1 MDGLHALLTLLGF
14 TLAGEVLAHVAGLPV
29 PGPVLGMALLLAALV
44 IRRGVSAELERVSA
58 LIQRHLSLLFIPAGV
73 GLMTHAAVL
82 RAEGGPLLLALAAS
96 TLLTL
101 SVTAWTLAWML
112 RSKQR

>member
-14 TLAGEVLAHVAGLPV
+14 TLAGDVLAHVAGLAV
-29 PGPVLGMALLLAALV
+29 PGPVLGMALLLAALI

-58 LIQRHLSLLFIPAGV
+58 LIQRHLALLFIPAGV
-73 GLMTHAAVL
+73 GLMTHAAAL
-82 RAEGGPLLLALAAS
+82 RTEGGSLLLALAAS

-101 SVTAWTLAWML
+101 SVTAWTLVRML
-112 RSKQR
+112 RNKQR

>member
-14 TLAGEVLAHVAGLPV
+14 TLAGDVLTHVAGLPV
-29 PGPVLGMALLLAALV
+29 PGPVLGMALLLAALM

-73 GLMTHAAVL
+73 GLMTHVAAL
-82 RAEGGPLLLALAAS
+82 RAEGGALLLTLAAS

-101 SVTAWTLAWML
+101 GITAWFLARFM
-112 RSKQR
+112 RNKTR